1 MAETVLLLPGQ
12 GGYTPGIFA
21 GESDPEVAEV
31 LRVVDRVAGEFGHPG
46 VSGLLTEPDAP
57 GAAELVR
64 TDSFALQLAVF
75 AAGVGGFRL
84 ALRQYTPDLVVGHS
98 MGEIAA
104 LTVAG
109 AFDLADGARLVCHR
123 SRALS
128 AYCPEPGGMVA
139 LGLPARRAAH
149 LVGVADRPGLA
160 VAVAN
165 APRQTVVA
173 GPEAALATVTALAAA
188 LEVPVTR
195 LNAPFPFHSPMLAL
209 AAEAFAGEIGDVR
222 QRPLRL
228 PVLSPVAGGSVDD
241 GTDLKALLV
250 RQLTAPVQ
258 FLAAVRDLHAAGAR
272 TFVECGRAGLSG
284 LVRRTVPEVVT
295 VTVTAGSAGSVGPV
309 GTETGGVAAVA
320 AVAVVPA
327 QAVPVAAVAASVVPA
342 PAVSASVVPSAVVP
356 VAVVPVVEAAPVGV
370 GVVLEELRELYAVTL
385 GYPVEAITGEADLEA
400 DLGIDSLKRAEML
413 GKVTA
418 HFGLHGSSDD
428 VRFIAMPTLAELA
441 ELVAETLREQSP
453 GAPVAAAPPASV
465 VPAPAV
471 SASVVPS
478 AVVPVAVV
486 PVVEAAPVGVGVV
499 LEELRELYAV
509 TLGYPVEAITG
520 EADLEAD
527 LGIDSLK
534 RAEMLGKVTAH
545 FGLHGSSDDVRFIA
559 MPTLAELAEL
569 VVATLSTAR

>member
-46 VSGLLTEPDAP
+46 VSGLLTEPGAP

-188 LEVPVTR
+188 LEVPATR

-295 VTVTAGSAGSVGPV
+295 VTVTAGPAGSVGPA
-309 GTETGGVAAVA
+309 GTEAGGVAAVA
-320 AVAVVPA
+320 AVAMVPA
-327 QAVPVAAVAASVVPA
+327 QAVPAAAVAASVVPS

-356 VAVVPVVEAAPVGV
+356 VAGVPVVEAAPVGV

-453 GAPVAAAPPASV
+453 GAPVAAAPPAPA

-478 AVVPVAVV
+478 AVVPVAGV